1 MLSRTLVVAAVIAVL
16 SGCDKPADSRAGA
29 AQKAP
34 DAASTGASQTP
45 STPANLPAPSTQEK
59 REGASPVQGQVDPK
73 EGEQRRDFQQK
84 GDGAGPKASDTAP
97 SK

>member
-1 MLSRTLVVAAVIAVL
+1 MLSRTLAVAAVIAVL
-16 SGCDKPADSRAGA
+16 SGCDKAADSRAGA
-29 AQKAP
+29 QKAP
-34 DAASTGASQTP
+34 DASSTGASQTP

-59 REGASPVQGQVDPK
+59 LEGASPVQGQVDPK

-84 GDGAGPKASDTAP
+84 GDGAGPKASDTTP